1 MAERSSNSRL
11 AFIDRVRVLLTGRN
25 PDAGNI
31 PVGPAPVPET
41 VQAKSSESGK
51 RMIGEMAEMFGIA
64 RDRFQA
70 YRDYR
75 DMEAD
80 SSLIVAALDATA
92 DTAVAGAEGDADS
105 VFQVVTKKD
114 DKNFSRVFEDLDKRV
129 RLRQSGWSIIRS
141 FLMMGDYFCEIVVD
155 GASKAKIKKLKP
167 LPAQTMRAIPDEMR
181 KRGEEL
187 IGYDQWDP
195 ETGGKIAE
203 FQDWQVVHFGMRVH
217 PDDIYCRS
225 MLFSARRT
233 YKQLQAI
240 EDGMVVNRLTRST
253 LRYVRKVPTPNMTA
267 EMAQTYVKKVQR
279 AEGTRRR
286 YDSNGKLII
295 ESVPMSE
302 ETDFYVPVMG
312 NGVEGGVEV
321 LNAQSGSDKIEDVKY
336 FLKRLIMALRTPPSY
351 LGWEEDSAGKAQGVL
366 IDVSFAR
373 RVRRVQMAY
382 GIGVRQ
388 IIDTELILNGVDP
401 SKVEYDLMFAPI
413 ASVDEMRR
421 WQVEL
426 LKAQVASM
434 LKQSN
439 LVPDEEYLLRH
450 VLEIEEEFVKDIL
463 KKIED
468 MQKAQDELTRS
479 IAGNVPGGNAPN
491 ERFPQ
496 PGQETNQPP
505 IRGGANGP
513 TEQLRE
519 VKDRIRNRGLV
530 VGPEMESAV
539 VSVLSR
545 RSILDAM
552 RDIYECSQPLAVT
565 AADAKPMG
573 MERIMEI
580 AGVRQ
585 CSEP

>member
-1 MAERSSNSRL
+1 
-11 AFIDRVRVLLTGRN
+11 
-25 PDAGNI
+25 
-31 PVGPAPVPET
+31 
-41 VQAKSSESGK
+41 
-51 RMIGEMAEMFGIA
+51 MIGEMAEMFGIS

-80 SSLIVAALDATA
+80 SSIVVAALDATA

-105 VFQVVTKKD
+105 VFEIVTKKD
-114 DKNFSRVFEDLDKRV
+114 DERFSKVFADLDRRV
-129 RLRQSGWSIIRS
+129 RLRQSAWSVIRS

-155 GASKAKIKKLKP
+155 GATKNRISKLKP
-167 LPAQTMRAIPDEMR
+167 LPAPTIRAIPAEMR
-181 KRGEEL
+181 KTGEEL
-187 IGYDQWDP
+187 IAYDQWDP
-195 ETGGKIAE
+195 EIGGKIAE
-203 FQDWQVVHFGMRVH
+203 FQDWQVVHFGMRIH

-240 EDGMVVNRLTRST
+240 EDGLVVNRLTRST
-253 LRYVRKVPTPNMTA
+253 VRYVRKVPTPNMSA
-267 EMAQTYVKKVQR
+267 EAAQTYVRKLQR
-279 AEGTRRR
+279 SEGTRRR
-286 YDSNGKLII
+286 FDTNGKLII

-302 ETDFYVPVMG
+302 ETDFWVPVFG

-321 LNAQSGSDKIEDVKY
+321 LSAQNGAEKIDDVKY

-373 RVRRVQMAY
+373 RVRRVQMAF

-388 IIDTELILNGVDP
+388 IVDTELILSGLDP
-401 SKVEYDLMFAPI
+401 AKVEYDLMFAPI

-439 LVPDEEYLLRH
+439 LVPDEEYLLRN

-463 KKIED
+463 AKIKAME
-468 MQKAQDELTRS
+468 KAQEELTRS
-479 IAGNVPGGNAPN
+479 LGGQVPGGNAPN

-496 PGQETNQPP
+496 PGQEGNQPP
-505 IRGGANGP
+505 VRGGADGP
-513 TEQLRE
+513 SEQLRE
-519 VKDRIRNRGLV
+519 ARERLGGRGLV
-530 VGPEMESAV
+530 VGPEVESAV
-539 VSVLSR
+539 SAVLR
-545 RSILDAM
+545 RQDMIRAM
-552 RDIYECSQPLAVT
+552 REIYECSQPLVVT
-565 AADAKPMG
+565 KESALTNGVLGRDK
-573 MERIMEI
+573 IMQV
-580 AGVRQ
+580 AGLGQ
-585 CSEP
+585 CSDP